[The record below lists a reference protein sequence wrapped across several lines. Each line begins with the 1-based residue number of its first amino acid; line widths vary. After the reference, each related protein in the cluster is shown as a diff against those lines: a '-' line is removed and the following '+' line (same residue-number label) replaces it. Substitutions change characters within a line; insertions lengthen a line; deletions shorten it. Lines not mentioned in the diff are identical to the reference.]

1 MVADGIEREITI
13 AAPRE
18 RVWEVLTR
26 AEFLGAWF
34 GAGAPARL
42 DRLPGGPGDPGAA
55 GDPGEPS
62 ALIERM
68 EPPAVLVLRRSRPQ
82 HAAGGEYPAGPALV
96 TFTLTTEP
104 GNHTRLRL
112 VESGP
117 ALRTR
122 VIRTGTGW
130 TRRLTEFACH
140 TERLAHRR

>member
-18 RVWEVLTR
+18 RVWEVLTQ
-26 AEFLGAWF
+26 AEFLSTWF
-34 GAGAPARL
+34 GT
-42 DRLPGGPGDPGAA
+42 GDPGAQ
-55 GDPGEPS
+55 PTP
-62 ALIERM
+62 IERLD
-68 EPPAVLVLRRSRPQ
+68 PPAVLALRRHR
-82 HAAGGEYPAGPALV
+82 HAATSGDPADLTTLV

-122 VIRTGTGW
+122 TNRTGTGW

-140 TERLAHRR
+140 TERLPHRGPRPTDAG